1 MDEQSNSVR
10 NNFSSLSTTTQIGV
24 GALAI
29 TLVSTFLP
37 WAKIFMFS
45 FQGTDG
51 WIGIS
56 IAVVSVIAIALIA
69 LDIPQ
74 LKNKELQSNLAHV
87 SVLLTAA
94 LYSYCAIRLANV
106 IDVGGEADLFSG
118 AISIGIGMY
127 LGFIGSLTAAGL
139 LIVDRWNVLKTE
151 SLHIKIGGVAGIIS
165 VIALAVPQ
173 WGVLS
178 IVGAVIVLA
187 TAAKSREA
195 LTKQLLLIFVVVGM
209 LAATGGIARVATSDS
224 QSDNSSIDLFG
235 DTSKAPECDELM
247 AEGAEVATIEAT
259 DSCKDEAGDLT
270 FLMTF
275 SETCK
280 NGKTLVYND
289 SGWGYKGEKW
299 TRVGDAPTS
308 RCNSSATEQCT
319 SIFAAGAIT
328 QESWTTMDECLDG
341 EEVKSIY
348 TSSMPCFM
356 DDRQYIYNDLGW
368 GFVGTPWTL
377 GNDTPNC

>member
-1 MDEQSNSVR
+1 MDEQPNAVR
-10 NNFSSLSTTTQIGV
+10 NNFSSLSTATQIGV

-37 WAKIFMFS
+37 WAKIFVFS
-45 FQGTDG
+45 FRGTDG

-56 IAVVSVIAIALIA
+56 IAVVSVIAIALLA

-74 LKNKELQSNLAHV
+74 LKNTKLQSNLAIG

-106 IDVGGEADLFSG
+106 IDVGGEGDIFSG
-118 AISIGIGMY
+118 AVSIGIGMY

-139 LIVDRWNVLKTE
+139 LIEERWNFLKTE
-151 SLHIKIGGVAGIIS
+151 NLQVKIGGIAGIIS

-187 TAAKSREA
+187 VAAKSREVSP
-195 LTKQLLLIFVVVGM
+195 KQLLLSFVVIGM
-209 LAATGGIARVATSDS
+209 ISATGGIVRVATTGS
-224 QSDNSSIDLFG
+224 QSGSSSIDLFG
-235 DTSKAPECDELM
+235 DTSKAPNCEELM
-247 AEGAEVATIEAT
+247 AEGAEVATIEST
-259 DSCKDEAGDLT
+259 DRCKDEAGDLT
-270 FLMTF
+270 FLITI

-289 SGWGYKGEKW
+289 SGWGYRSEKW
-299 TRVGDAPTS
+299 TKLGDAPTG
-308 RCNSSATEQCT
+308 RCNSTATEQCT
-319 SIFAAGAIT
+319 SIFAAGTIT

-341 EEVKSIY
+341 EEVKWIY

-356 DDRQYIYNDLGW
+356 DDREYIYNDYGW

-377 GNDTPNC
+377 GKDTPSC